1 MVRSALFPGLHRDGS
16 GGNVHE
22 WQLDSPSDMI
32 EVFLLI
38 KNIDHWTVNGFLE
51 CIERG
56 IADLVDSVLTKGHP
70 YQPWKRVG
78 TLKASRT
85 KEAPAA
91 ENSSSQP
98 SAPPPVRRS
107 RRRRSRPS

>member
-1 MVRSALFPGLHRDGS
+1 
-16 GGNVHE
+16 
-22 WQLDSPSDMI
+22 MI

-38 KNIDHWTVNGFLE
+38 KNIDHWTVNGFLSCVE
-51 CIERG
+51 AG
-56 IADLVDSVLTKGHP
+56 ITDLVDSVLLKGCP

-78 TLKASRT
+78 TFKSPRA

-98 SAPPPVRRS
+98 SAQPKVPPS
-107 RRRRSRPS
+107 RRRRVRKS